1 MRVAIVN
8 DLKTAQEALRRIVL
22 QLPGAQIAWVADDG
36 EQAVEKAAR
45 DRPDVI
51 LMDLVMPKMDGA
63 EATRRIMDAS
73 PCPILLVTSSVS
85 GNLSLVYQAMGFGGL
100 DAVDYTQTEK
110 LLTQLRHLQR
120 GTEKPSVASEDPPLV
135 AIGASTGG
143 PEAVAQI
150 LERLP
155 ADLPAALVLVQ
166 HMDGEFI
173 PNFALWLRGRSRLP
187 VELAQAGA
195 RPRKGTVF
203 VAGTSEHLVLRPGG
217 RFAYT
222 VEPVD
227 NPHTPS
233 ADVFFT
239 SAVRC
244 WPRGGVA
251 VLLTGMGEDGAL
263 GLLAL
268 RRAGWHTLAQDQ
280 ASCVVYG
287 MPKAAVQLQA
297 ATETIGL
304 KEMAAAIRG
313 ALVKRSS

>member
-1 MRVAIVN
+1 
-8 DLKTAQEALRRIVL
+8 
-22 QLPGAQIAWVADDG
+22 
-36 EQAVEKAAR
+36 
-45 DRPDVI
+45 
-51 LMDLVMPKMDGA
+51 MDLVMPKMDGA